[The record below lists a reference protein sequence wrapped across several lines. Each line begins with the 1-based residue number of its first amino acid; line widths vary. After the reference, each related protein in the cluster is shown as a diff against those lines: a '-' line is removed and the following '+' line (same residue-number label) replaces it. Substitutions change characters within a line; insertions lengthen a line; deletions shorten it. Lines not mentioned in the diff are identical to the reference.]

1 MQDQDV
7 PPVEEGETGGGVVVV
22 PRAVIPQVAPVATN
36 STAAFTLRPWTTV
49 TARQWPAAIMA
60 RAPDVSVPALPLITR
75 NLNPSRFRFAK
86 TLPPES
92 LLSWTI
98 SSFKPR
104 FRKPRASST

>member
-7 PPVEEGETGGGVVVV
+7 PPVEGETGGDAVVV
-22 PRAVIPQVAPVATN
+22 PKAVIPQVAPVATN
-36 STAAFTLRPWTTV
+36 STAAFTPRPWTTV
-49 TARQWPAAIMA
+49 TARPWPAAIMA

-75 NLNPSRFRFAK
+75 NLNPSRFRFAR
-86 TLPPES
+86 TPPHES

-104 FRKPRASST
+104 

>member
-49 TARQWPAAIMA
+49 TARPWPAAIMA
-60 RAPDVSVPALPLITR
+60 RGPDGSVPALPLITR

-86 TLPPES
+86 TQPPAS
-92 LLSWTI
+92 LRSWTT
-98 SSFKPR
+98 SFFKRR
-104 FRKPRASST
+104 FRNLRER